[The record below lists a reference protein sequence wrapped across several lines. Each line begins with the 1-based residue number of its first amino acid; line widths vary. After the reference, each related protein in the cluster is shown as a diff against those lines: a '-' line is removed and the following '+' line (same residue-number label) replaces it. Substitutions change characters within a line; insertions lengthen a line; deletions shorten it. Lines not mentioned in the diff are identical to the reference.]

1 MPRQSIATVAAL
13 VVVAS
18 LLTATAA
25 GASDDDA
32 DRRFNGET
40 VHDKFGIQG
49 ADKNHQSP
57 KPGPVTVKG
66 KNPKA
71 PGAGSSSNGTRGPKF
86 IWDTTT
92 VCNNSLPNS
101 RISKA
106 VSNVCGLVGNAIC
119 KEEDKNKVFAIGLG
133 GDGSKPVDCVG
144 LRKNTGPGT
153 QGAGTPA
160 PPPPTISTEDFQS
173 LTIPASTL
181 KSQLGGFTLKGAHT
195 NLYADGGT
203 QHLDTI
209 VLGQPVTVKATP
221 ISYTFTYGDGTKLT
235 TKTPGAPVAGNGN
248 GFDIQTETSHIY
260 TTTGIFTATLTTTY
274 TGQFSVNNGPYQPIP
289 GTANTTSTPLNIDV
303 WRTKHYRVA
312 EPCNKNNT
320 APGCTPNR

>member
-106 VSNVCGLVGNAIC
+106 VS
-119 KEEDKNKVFAIGLG
+119 
-133 GDGSKPVDCVG
+133 
-144 LRKNTGPGT
+144 
-153 QGAGTPA
+153 
-160 PPPPTISTEDFQS
+160 
-173 LTIPASTL
+173 
-181 KSQLGGFTLKGAHT
+181 
-195 NLYADGGT
+195 
-203 QHLDTI
+203 
-209 VLGQPVTVKATP
+209 
-221 ISYTFTYGDGTKLT
+221 
-235 TKTPGAPVAGNGN
+235 
-248 GFDIQTETSHIY
+248 
-260 TTTGIFTATLTTTY
+260 
-274 TGQFSVNNGPYQPIP
+274 
-289 GTANTTSTPLNIDV
+289 
-303 WRTKHYRVA
+303 
-312 EPCNKNNT
+312 
-320 APGCTPNR
+320 